1 MPGDDWIFNGGAADP
16 NVRDQAVND
25 AGTSREGP
33 LTGWMARNYAGFS
46 GDPGYA
52 IAAARNQARGQ
63 EMPMQY
69 LAEQSN
75 PLLAQLRLQGGRT
88 IARNPYSA
96 ATADQTRQGQIALI
110 NQMRGQMQGP
120 SLAAMQGQRAM
131 AQSGQQALGAAAAGA
146 PGRAAMLNAQRV
158 GGGLAGDVGQAR
170 LAEVMRSQG
179 GMGGVAGG
187 LRGADITSAGN
198 QMQSG
203 LRAQGLA
210 DESARWAASQGTALS
225 DANRNAQLEYYKLI
239 RRLQMMNQQRAA
251 QTAKD
256 TENAV
261 ATIIK
266 TGTMGG

>member
-1 MPGDDWIFNGGAADP
+1 MPGDDWIFGPGDP
-16 NVRDQAVND
+16 TKYLEGVQSD
-25 AGTSREGP
+25 AGTSAEGP
-33 LTGWMARNYAGFS
+33 LTGWLARNYAGFS

-52 IAAARNQARGQ
+52 IVAARNQARGQ
-63 EMPMQY
+63 ELPMQQ

-75 PLLAQLRLQGGRT
+75 PLLAQLRLQGGRS

-96 ATADQTRQGQIALI
+96 ATADQTRAAQIALV

-131 AQSGQQALGAAAAGA
+131 AQSGQQALGAAAMGA
-146 PGRAAMLNAQRV
+146 PNRAAMLNAQQV

-170 LAEVMRSQG
+170 LAEVMRAQA
-179 GMGGVAGG
+179 GMGGAAGN
-187 LRGADITSAGN
+187 LRGADVTSAGN

-210 DESARWAASQGTALS
+210 DENARWAASQGAALS

-239 RRLQMMNQQRAA
+239 RRLQLKNQERAA

-256 TENAV
+256 TGQAV
-261 ATIIK
+261 GTAIK
-266 TGTMGG
+266 MGAGGI